1 MHMQEDKFPE
11 ITDYADV
18 RGKYVFVRVSLNVPV
33 VDGIVLNEFRITQS
47 LPTINYLRTLGA
59 KIILCS
65 HLGKDGSQSLAP
77 VCEVLKKYIPI
88 HFSPEVIG
96 ETTLSMRN
104 ALGEGEVLLLEN
116 VRKDPREMEND
127 PQFAQELATLAD
139 IYVNDDFAASHRKH
153 ASLYAICSLL
163 PSYIGIN

>member
-1 MHMQEDKFPE
+1 MQEDKFPE

-65 HLGKDGSQSLAP
+65 QLGKDG
-77 VCEVLKKYIPI
+77 
-88 HFSPEVIG
+88 
-96 ETTLSMRN
+96 
-104 ALGEGEVLLLEN
+104 
-116 VRKDPREMEND
+116 
-127 PQFAQELATLAD
+127 
-139 IYVNDDFAASHRKH
+139 
-153 ASLYAICSLL
+153 
-163 PSYIGIN
+163 